1 MAWSSFFNVEDD
13 EDFLMHN
20 FKWLSVFLR
29 RCSAKLTNFHRS
41 SMERK
46 SQIAAR
52 INLEFFRKFRTKNVQ
67 ILPSARRM
75 AGNRSTAAQTEENSE
90 QNDESMFG
98 MSEREE
104 SAKRRRRVE
113 KKSDRSKSSQLNR
126 GHGCCEFQENR
137 ELFPI
142 SHLMRRCRRNYRECW
157 FDFREFCWETL
168 HELPWCCVCWLLRSK
183 SKQLLQSN
191 TKCLHEISNS
201 KSFQ

>member
-1 MAWSSFFNVEDD
+1 MAWSLFFNVEDD

-20 FKWLSVFLR
+20 FKWLFDFLR
-29 RCSAKLTNFHRS
+29 HVVQNWLIFIVRQW
-41 SMERK
+41 RK

-52 INLEFFRKFRTKNVQ
+52 INLEFLRKCQEKNVQ
-67 ILPSARRM
+67 ISPSARRM
-75 AGNRSTAAQTEENSE
+75 AGNRSTAARTEENSE

-98 MSEREE
+98 MSERKE

-113 KKSDRSKSSQLNR
+113 KKERQKQIIATQPWIC
-126 GHGCCEFQENR
+126 CCEFQENR

-157 FDFREFCWETL
+157 FDFREFCWEKL

-183 SKQLLQSN
+183 SKQLLQSD
-191 TKCLHEISNS
+191 TKCLHKISNS